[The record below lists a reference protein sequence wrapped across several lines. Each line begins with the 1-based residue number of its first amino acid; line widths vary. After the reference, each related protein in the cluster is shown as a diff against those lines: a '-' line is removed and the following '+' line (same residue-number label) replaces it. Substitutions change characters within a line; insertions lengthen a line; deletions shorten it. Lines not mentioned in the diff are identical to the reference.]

1 VEEWSGFGVEGWCWW
16 CTNGWAVYGDYGTEL
31 HSKNQWS
38 SYEIENKDDG
48 EDEARRRS
56 ALQTIE

>member
-1 VEEWSGFGVEGWCWW
+1 MEWFWSAVDWW
-16 CTNGWAVYGDYGTEL
+16 CKYGWVFYGDYGTEL

-48 EDEARRRS
+48 EDDEARRRS